1 MRLSLSPDKQA
12 SLRQSQRM
20 SWLEIS
26 LLIMLSAAILR
37 LGSDLANQWR
47 QTAERIGLVEAN
59 LHARSA
65 ADYSADPFGI
75 YIPALDPAIIIDLL
89 GRIPAIGDLPFGLP
103 GGISDQPDGAG
114 NQTPT
119 SSITPL
125 PTHTPTSHAS
135 DPTDESTATLPATI
149 SPTANLS
156 PTATTGSQAS
166 ATYTQAV
173 TITRTP
179 TQTPEPEVEP
189 TLTPTRI
196 ISPSATLSKTVVP
209 PTTEVPPPTTVIP
222 TTVVPTT
229 VVPTTAAPPPTTAVP
244 TTAVPAPTTVTPPSK
259 TPTPFATRN
268 PTNALTPTAFYTPGV
283 TIAPNAPLPPLGD
296 STCGSAGSVPTP
308 GDDCLTKITP
318 NGAAGERS
326 FWQALLDLLRL
337 DLGRGFVNT
346 SISR

>member
-12 SLRQSQRM
+12 SLRQSQRV

-59 LHARSA
+59 LHARSS

-89 GRIPAIGDLPFGLP
+89 GKIPAIGDLPFGLP
-103 GGISDQPDGAG
+103 GGISDQPAEPG
-114 NQTPT
+114 NQVPGITA
-119 SSITPL
+119 TPL
-125 PTHTPTSHAS
+125 PTQTPTSHAS
-135 DPTDESTATLPATI
+135 DPTGDPTATLPVA
-149 SPTANLS
+149 SS
-156 PTATTGSQAS
+156 PTATPTTTATPSNRAS
-166 ATYTQAV
+166 MTPTRAV
-173 TITRTP
+173 ILTRTP

-189 TLTPTRI
+189 TRTPTRT
-196 ISPSATLSKTVVP
+196 ISPSITLTRTIVP
-209 PTTEVPPPTTVIP
+209 PTTEVPPPTTVI
-222 TTVVPTT
+222 PTT

-244 TTAVPAPTTVTPPSK
+244 TTAVPAPTTVTPPNK

-283 TIAPNAPLPPLGD
+283 TAAPNATLPPPQSQMVD
-296 STCGSAGSVPTP
+296 STCGFAGSVPTL
-308 GDDCLTKITP
+308 GNECLTQISP
-318 NGAAGERS
+318 HGAIETRT
-326 FWQALLDLLRL
+326 FWQALIDLLCL

>member
-12 SLRQSQRM
+12 SLRQSQRV

-89 GRIPAIGDLPFGLP
+89 GEFPPIGNLPFGLP
-103 GGISDQPDGAG
+103 GGISDQPVEPG
-114 NQTPT
+114 NQTPA

-125 PTHTPTSHAS
+125 PTQTPTSHAS
-135 DPTDESTATLPATI
+135 DPTGEPTATLP
-149 SPTANLS
+149 SVVS
-156 PTATTGSQAS
+156 PTATLPPSGTPGSQAS
-166 ATYTQAV
+166 VTPTRGV

-189 TLTPTRI
+189 TRTPTHI
-196 ISPSATLSKTVVP
+196 ISPTATLSKTIVP
-209 PTTEVPPPTTVIP
+209 PTTVVPPP

-229 VVPTTAAPPPTTAVP
+229 VVPTTDAPPPTTAVP

-283 TIAPNAPLPPLGD
+283 TVAPNATLPPPPSQLD
-296 STCGSAGSVPTP
+296 ELICGSAGSFPL
-308 GDDCLTKITP
+308 GGEECLSQTSP
-318 NGAAGERS
+318 VGATGARS
-326 FWQALLDLLRL
+326 FWQALIDLLRL